1 MKELIFNIKDI
12 FDNNSQ
18 SGCLYQYESNF
29 YHIPAYQRGY
39 KWASTENGAV
49 TILLNDLWKAFESY
63 QNQERTEYYLQYI
76 TVKKII
82 LNNTTC
88 LEVIDGQ
95 QRLTTL
101 SVMLSVL
108 ALQLQKDNIADT
120 KLDYAIRDNF
130 FNNEIYPLEKLKQNL
145 VFSWEQLIE
154 NPDFNKQDIY
164 YIFSGAKKCDSFFS
178 NKKQLL
184 LDFYNFLLHKVKLI
198 VNSVE
203 SHIES
208 ETVFKNLNSNKV
220 PLTEAELIKG
230 LLITKVG
237 RASANNSYKSFQEI
251 SEIRMNIGRQ
261 WDEITLW
268 VNKPEI
274 KSFYFNNKTDAMHEF
289 LTLVAIILEEGKKKS
304 LSFKSNDKDFPLF
317 NFYLD
322 YNNFQTVFATILKV
336 KNTLLDWYES
346 TKIYNLI
353 GYCRFV
359 KNGGK
364 NNLDF
369 IQDIFSSNSR
379 SELTDK
385 LIRTKSN
392 LLSNID
398 FDTLSYDETAE
409 KIHHILLAINVF
421 IEGQDKIRF
430 NFYEYEKEKWTL
442 EHIFPQTPEGKNKE
456 LKPEGKEAIIDILG
470 KDISEEV
477 IKVLSLETRSEVE
490 KEIYYKAL
498 KAHPALNSIANMCLL
513 TGGDNASNGNKFF
526 DEKRDN
532 ILKLIRNGSFVP
544 KHTFDVFS
552 KMFTDANTEKM
563 KVWSNDDLQ
572 AHLVHIKNQLV

>member
-12 FDNNSQ
+12 FDSNSQ
-18 SGCLYQYESNF
+18 SGCLHQYESNF

-82 LNNTTC
+82 LNNITC

-101 SVMLSVL
+101 SIMLSVL
-108 ALQLQKDNIADT
+108 ALRLQKDNIANT

-130 FNNEIYPLEKLKQNL
+130 FNNEIYPLEKLQQNL
-145 VFSWEQLIE
+145 EYSWEQLIE
-154 NPDFNKQDIY
+154 NYDFNKQDIY
-164 YIFSGAKKCDSFFS
+164 YIFSGAKNCDSFFS
-178 NKKQLL
+178 NKNQLL
-184 LDFYNFLLHKVKLI
+184 SDFYTFLLHNVKLI

-237 RASANNSYKSFQEI
+237 RASVNNSYKSFQEI

-261 WDEITLW
+261 WDEITSW

-289 LTLVAIILEEGKKKS
+289 LTLVAIILEGGKKKS
-304 LSFKSNDKDFPLF
+304 SSFKSNDKDFPLF

-322 YNNFQTVFATILKV
+322 YNNFQAVFATILKV
-336 KNTLLDWYES
+336 KNTLLDWFEN
-346 TKIYNLI
+346 TEIYNLI

-369 IQDIFSSNSR
+369 IQEIFSSNNR

-385 LIRTKSN
+385 LKKTKSN

-398 FDTLSYDETAE
+398 FDTLSYDETPE

-442 EHIFPQTPEGKNKE
+442 EHIFPQTPEGKNK
-456 LKPEGKEAIIDILG
+456 
-470 KDISEEV
+470 
-477 IKVLSLETRSEVE
+477 VLMYVF
-490 KEIYYKAL
+490 K
-498 KAHPALNSIANMCLL
+498 LNWTFA
-513 TGGDNASNGNKFF
+513 
-526 DEKRDN
+526 KR
-532 ILKLIRNGSFVP
+532 
-544 KHTFDVFS
+544 VFS
-552 KMFTDANTEKM
+552 
-563 KVWSNDDLQ
+563 
-572 AHLVHIKNQLV
+572 